1 MEINGSIKKYKLS
14 TLPEDIKS
22 DILSM
27 SPKYIPE
34 IIRTNT
40 STFIKANDMVTI
52 DNWSKQ
58 YIRFV
63 LYNTNGKIIDND
75 GDYVEFNDSL
85 YLARYSLSSIA
96 TIDQLNMD
104 YVVKCDDIELYGV
117 IDSNGNTRYIG
128 FISMDLDQFPDL
140 NSILF
145 GEENREII
153 YNKYFKYNQNI
164 KK

>member
-153 YNKYFKYNQNI
+153 YNKYLKYNQNI

>member
-1 MEINGSIKKYKLS
+1 MEINGIVKKYKLS
-14 TLPEDIKS
+14 TLPEDVKS

-34 IIRTNT
+34 IIKTNT
-40 STFIKANDMVTI
+40 SVFIKANDVAITN
-52 DNWSKQ
+52 NWSKS
-58 YIRFV
+58 YVRFI
-63 LYNTNGKIIDND
+63 LYDANGKMIDND
-75 GDYVEFNDSL
+75 GDFVEYNDSL
-85 YLARYSLSSIA
+85 YLARYSISSIA

-104 YVVKCDDIELYGV
+104 YIIKCDDIELYGV

-128 FISMDLDQFPDL
+128 FVSMDLDQFPDL

-153 YNKYFKYNQNI
+153 YNKFFKYNQNI